1 MKKKAM
7 GYLALMTALVLAAG
21 MISGCSGGKSTS
33 SASESYGGGSYSGN
47 SDASYD
53 LEEEAP
59 AMAAEEMVADG
70 DMAYEPGMDST
81 SDTGSSNTAGEENDA
96 LKIVYTGS
104 ISIETT
110 EYDKTVSELKELF
123 AKYGIKTASSSE
135 SDSASYYY
143 YNEGSSPVRTLELT
157 LRVPADH
164 FNEFFDAT
172 GTITGSIRSK
182 STDSQDLTKQYND
195 RAVQIESL
203 EIQQQNLLKM
213 MEAAETVEDM
223 ILIEDRLSEI
233 RTQLRKLNS
242 ANEQIDYDVAY
253 SEVTMYIR
261 EVKIYTEAKE
271 QETFLQRITR
281 SISESAESFLEN
293 MQDLLVALIYLL
305 PYIVIIA
312 VLVFLFRKPIKALR
326 ERHKEKSRLRKEAR
340 MKKKAEKEQAKRS
353 KYEYTKKEPE
363 TEKKEQE

>member
-1 MKKKAM
+1 MKRKAM

-33 SASESYGGGSYSGN
+33 SASESYGGSYSGDSN
-47 SDASYD
+47 ASYE

-59 AMAAEEMVADG
+59 AMAAEGMVADS
-70 DMAYEPGMDST
+70 DTVYEPGMGGT
-81 SDTGSSNTAGEENDA
+81 SDNGASKTAGEENDA

-104 ISIETT
+104 ISVETT
-110 EYDKTVSELKELF
+110 EYDKTLAELKELF
-123 AKYGIKTASSSE
+123 TKYGIKTARSSE
-135 SDSASYYY
+135 SNSASYYY
-143 YNEGSSPVRTLELT
+143 YNEGNTPVRTMEMT

-164 FNEFFDAT
+164 FNEFFEAA

-223 ILIEDRLSEI
+223 IMIEDRLSEI
-233 RTQLRKLNS
+233 RTQLRQLNS
-242 ANEQIDYDVAY
+242 ANEQIDYDVTY
-253 SEVTMYIR
+253 SEVDMYIR

-281 SISESAESFLEN
+281 SISESADSFLEN
-293 MQDLLVALIYLL
+293 MQDLLVALIFLL

-326 ERHKEKSRLRKEAR
+326 EKHREKSRLRKEAR
-340 MKKKAEKEQAKRS
+340 MKKKAEKAQAKRS
-353 KYEYTKKEPE
+353 KYEYAKEEPE
-363 TEKKEQE
+363 AEKKEQE